1 MSESNK
7 YLVCLHKILIFSFE
21 KECINYLLYKSLS
34 VFMVLMSF
42 TNKLPQI
49 SYMYKSKETKGLS
62 NLSIYLDIFYVLC
75 TALYPFHMG
84 YSFLDYG
91 AAVIVLIENIIIFFL
106 FWKYDKNNS
115 SDRRNISFCVLICSF
130 LFLCYKD
137 IFDEKYWKI
146 IGNTT
151 TLFSMGSKMTQI
163 IKSCKVKSTGP
174 LSTLTFGLNMIGN
187 LTRIFTNIKSTKD
200 PILIGRFTIS
210 FVFNFII
217 FIQIIY
223 YNRNKKEIKEESE
236 IKEKIKDKKEKNNIS
251 NNKKIHHK

>member
-34 VFMVLMSF
+34 VFMVLMSI

-49 SYMYKSKETKGLS
+49 LYMYKSKEIKGLS

-91 AAVIVLIENIIIFFL
+91 EAVIVLIENIIIFFL
-106 FWKYDKNNS
+106 FWKYNKSES
-115 SDRRNISFCVLICSF
+115 SDKRNISFCILICSF
-130 LFLCYKD
+130 SFLCYKD
-137 IFDEKYWKI
+137 IFDGKYWKI
-146 IGNTT
+146 IGNAS

-163 IKSCKVKSTGP
+163 LKSCKVKSTGP

-187 LTRIFTNIKSTKD
+187 LVRIFTNIKSTKD

-210 FVFNFII
+210 LVLNFII

-223 YNRNKKEIKEESE
+223 YNMNKKEIKEENK
-236 IKEKIKDKKEKNNIS
+236 IKEEKEKNNIS
-251 NNKKIHHK
+251 NNKTIQHKKKD